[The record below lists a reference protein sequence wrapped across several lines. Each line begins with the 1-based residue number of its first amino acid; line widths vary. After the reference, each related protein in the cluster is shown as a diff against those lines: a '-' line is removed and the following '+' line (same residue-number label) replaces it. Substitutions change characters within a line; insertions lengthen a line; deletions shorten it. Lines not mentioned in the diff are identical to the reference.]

1 MRAKAIQNKNALSR
15 GYCNNSGFNSNGINN
30 SGFNKSGLNKR
41 SFNKEGL
48 NKSMKKNLGFL
59 LPLALFL
66 ILAASGIAL
75 ILLQQTTKPSVN
87 LTISSLASNSAY
99 AAETAAGLAS
109 NQLFFPVANRRQMDI
124 RCENINIPSVL
135 NVDGLDQCR
144 LTVSCDCRYENN
156 NTCDS
161 GEAGNYDNSLGIE
174 NSFYRIQSE
183 ASCGSG
189 FAQGYRRVELNKKAP

>member
-1 MRAKAIQNKNALSR
+1 MRAKAIQNKNALSY
-15 GYCNNSGFNSNGINN
+15 GYCNNSGFNRNG
-30 SGFNKSGLNKR
+30 
-41 SFNKEGL
+41 FNKEGL
-48 NKSMKKNLGFL
+48 NKSIKKNLGFL

-75 ILLQQTTKPSVN
+75 ILLQQVTKPSVN

-124 RCENINIPSVL
+124 RCENIHIPSVL
-135 NVDGLDQCR
+135 NVDGLNQCR

-156 NTCDS
+156 NACDS
-161 GEAGNYDNSLGIE
+161 GEVGNYDSSLGIE

-183 ASCGSG
+183 ASCGSD
-189 FAQGYRRVELNKKAP
+189 FTQGYRRVELNKKAP

>member
-1 MRAKAIQNKNALSR
+1 MPDNLIKNKKALNHICSNNN
-15 GYCNNSGFNSNGINN
+15 YCDKSYCSNGYH
-30 SGFNKSGLNKR
+30 SKSI
-41 SFNKEGL
+41 
-48 NKSMKKNLGFL
+48 KKHFGFL

-75 ILLQQTTKPSVN
+75 ILLQQVTKPSVN
-87 LTISSLASNSAY
+87 LTISSLATNSAY

-109 NQLFFPVANRRQMDI
+109 NQLFLPITDRRQMDN

-144 LTVSCDCRYENN
+144 LVVTCECRYENN
-156 NTCDS
+156 SACDTS
-161 GEAGNYDNSLGIE
+161 ELGNYDSSLGIE

-189 FAQGYRRVELNKKAP
+189 FAQGYRRIELNRRSP